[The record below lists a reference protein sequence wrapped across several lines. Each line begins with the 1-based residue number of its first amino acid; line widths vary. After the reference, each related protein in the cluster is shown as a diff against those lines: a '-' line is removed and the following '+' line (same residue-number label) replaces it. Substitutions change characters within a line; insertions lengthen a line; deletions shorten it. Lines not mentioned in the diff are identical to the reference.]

1 MPRPYRLGE
10 RAAQMQATRERIVE
24 AAIGLYT
31 EKGISG
37 TTMRDIGVRADV
49 APGTLRNHFPSRESL
64 ERAVVDR
71 LTDAAPLPDG
81 SIFDGARSI
90 AERLR
95 RLIQATGRF
104 LDQAQPIYRM
114 WLREPM
120 VSGPWAEKGA
130 EYGARWHELTRVALG
145 RLADDEE
152 AMAILRGVME
162 PTFFDS
168 VRGGTRTTDEASE
181 LIGAALAPWFTGRER
196 AAVRL
201 PSPPRRRAR
210 DRRQLRGHG
219 VDA

>member
-1 MPRPYRLGE
+1 MPRVYRLGE

-24 AAIGLYT
+24 AAIALYT
-31 EKGISG
+31 EKGIG
-37 TTMRDIGVRADV
+37 ATTLREIGLRADV
-49 APGTLRNHFPSRESL
+49 APGTLRNHFSSREAL

-71 LTDAAPLPDG
+71 LTDKAPLPDR
-81 SIFDGARSI
+81 SIFDGAPSI
-90 AERLR
+90 GERLR

-130 EYGARWHELTRVALG
+130 EYGARWHELMRIALG
-145 RLADDEE
+145 PVAADEE
-152 AMAILRGVME
+152 SMAILRGVMH

-181 LIGAALAPWFTGRER
+181 LITAALVPWFAARER
-196 AAVRL
+196 ATAQV
-201 PSPPRRRAR
+201 
-210 DRRQLRGHG
+210 DR
-219 VDA
+219 

>member
-10 RAAQMQATRERIVE
+10 RVAQVQATRARIVE

-37 TTMRDIGVRADV
+37 TTMRDIGLSADV
-49 APGTLRNHFPSRESL
+49 APGTLRNHFPTREPL

-71 LTDAAPLPDG
+71 LTDAASLPDG

-90 AERLR
+90 GERLG
-95 RLIQATGRF
+95 RLILATGRF

-130 EYGARWHELTRVALG
+130 EYGARWDELTRIALG
-145 RLADDEE
+145 RLADDDE
-152 AMAILRGVME
+152 ARAILRGVMH

-168 VRGGTRTTDEASE
+168 VRGGSRTTDEASE
-181 LIGAALAPWFTGRER
+181 LIAAALVPWFTERER
-196 AAVRL
+196 AAARL
-201 PSPPRRRAR
+201 PSPPTGRAR
-210 DRRQLRGHG
+210 DRL
-219 VDA
+219 